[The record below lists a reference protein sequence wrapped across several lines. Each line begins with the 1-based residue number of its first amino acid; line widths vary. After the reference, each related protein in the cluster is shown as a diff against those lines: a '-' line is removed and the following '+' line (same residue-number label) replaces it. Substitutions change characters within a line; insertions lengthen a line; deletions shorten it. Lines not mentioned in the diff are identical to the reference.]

1 MKDMLEDLR
10 KRVNDRAATD
20 EKFAKKLAGFN
31 KTFLVAFDDRDFYNF
46 RIEDGKVGEIAEGN
60 APSDIEISVPS
71 EVFKKI
77 ISREIDPMSAYLEK
91 KIKIKASL
99 FDKLFLTELFK

>member
-1 MKDMLEDLR
+1 MKEMLEDLR
-10 KRVNDRAATD
+10 KRVNERAATD
-20 EKFAKKLAGFN
+20 EKFSKKLAGFN
-31 KTFLVAFDDRDFYNF
+31 KTFLVSFDEKDFYNF
-46 RIEDGKVGEIAEGN
+46 KIEGGKVGEIAEGN

-71 EVFKKI
+71 EVFRKI
-77 ISREIDPMSAYLEK
+77 ISREMDPMSAYLEK